1 MKTVMIKGIR
11 CRRVKAG
18 ETFEDGDVYSDGT
31 RARLIIGRKESVASG
46 VPVYRP
52 IKRATKPK
60 KSRTIDRVMVN
71 GREYRPID
79 GATGIEAAVC
89 ADIAERQR
97 KGIAKYGTTVAENQ
111 LTDLQWNRHLYEE
124 LLDAAVYLRKIIAN
138 MEAKGK

>member
-31 RARLIIGRKESVASG
+31 RARIIIGCKESWASG

-60 KSRTIDRVMVN
+60 AK
-71 GREYRPID
+71 
-79 GATGIEAAVC
+79 ATGIEAAVC

-97 KGIAKYGTTVAENQ
+97 KGVAKYGTTVAENQ
-111 LTDLQWNRHLYEE
+111 LTRAQWLRHAYEE
-124 LLDAAVYLRKIIAN
+124 CLDMAVYLRKMIAI
-138 MEAKGK
+138 EEVKEK

>member
-1 MKTVMIKGIR
+1 MGVAVKTKVING
-11 CRRVKAG
+11 VKCMPLKNG
-18 ETFEDGDVYSDGT
+18 EARIHGDVFVN
-31 RARLIIGRKESVASG
+31 GREWLANRHFAVQDIHTEQC
-46 VPVYRP
+46 YRP
-52 IKRATKPK
+52 IKRYTKPTAK
-60 KSRTIDRVMVN
+60 PKAK
-71 GREYRPID
+71 
-79 GATGIEAAVC
+79 ATGIEAAVC